1 MTLQEAKDRIAK
13 KYGYPAWG
21 NILYDLFENNITPK
35 HMDDYENE
43 AAELYARSKWD
54 EACEAQKQM
63 IWDDLKIHVTTPK
76 NVFGDVVSATR
87 IVRATYEHAP
97 KPEFR

>member
-54 EACEAQKQM
+54 EACLEQRDRCVAQF
-63 IWDDLKIHVTTPK
+63 INSP
-76 NVFGDVVSATR
+76 DVKVNQYSAR
-87 IVRATYEHAP
+87 EYCANAP